1 MSNVIPWF
9 LSIEL
14 LGVLAFPVAFSIL
27 PYFRDRG
34 FALAKPLGL
43 VIVSYI
49 VWLVG
54 SAGIPVSRPVVLL
67 VLLVMALLSMALLW
81 KQRKGIGDLC
91 RNEWRLLLALEGV
104 FIATFLFW
112 VAYRSFDPMINH
124 TEQLMDFG
132 LLNASTRA
140 LTFPP
145 EDPWLQGYVVNYYY
159 FGYLIVGML
168 TKVTNI
174 SAAISYNLGLATV
187 PALASMTICGL
198 VSTLVSRMG
207 GSFRQ
212 SVMFGLLGVVLVGFV
227 GNLEGVLE
235 FGRARGLG
243 DQQFWEAIGIKGL
256 DTSGAASSWF
266 PSDPWWWWRAT
277 RVVDTIKS
285 GVSLDNTIIEFPAF
299 SYLLGDLHP
308 HVISTPF
315 VLLFLALGL
324 QLWATTDS
332 FRTLR
337 LQRQHALVL
346 VMTIVLG
353 GVGFINAWNFPTLT
367 ILALGILLLRMFYQ
381 WDNRRW
387 TAVGEATGLGIVL
400 VSLAIGFYTEFYM
413 NLSSMSRGIL
423 PVEGYGTRPFHF
435 LIVWGGFLTIL
446 IPLYVFRRGYR
457 SRFPLYKVV
466 GAGFGLACLPVFF
479 WLVTWAFVGGDGEL
493 TLRMLHISPFVILIG
508 SSLVLLINASSRRAG
523 TSRVFVLG
531 LLVFGWALLLMP
543 ELFYVVDAFDNRM
556 NTIFKLSYQAWV
568 VLAVVSAVALY
579 DINTVLGSHRWR
591 RVIALPWG
599 MAIVAVLLAG
609 GYYTSVALIHKA
621 STTMHTPTLDGL
633 AFLKENGTGEYDAIR
648 WLLANSL
655 DGDVLLEA
663 IGSDYSDYGRMSA
676 STGIPTVLGWPGH
689 QIQWRD
695 DSAMI
700 RRRQKDVGLIYRGAP
715 QAEELVGRYK
725 VRYIVVGPRER
736 YSYGAINL
744 DSLGPR
750 IDSTFSVGEYTIHRI
765 DRINE

>member
-1 MSNVIPWF
+1 MSNIILWF

-14 LGVLAFPVAFSIL
+14 LGLLAFPFAFSIL

-49 VWLVG
+49 VWVVG
-54 SAGIPVSRPVVLL
+54 SAGIPVSRPVVFL
-67 VLLVMALLSMALLW
+67 VLLFTTLLSMTLLW
-81 KQRKGIGDLC
+81 KERKGIEELC
-91 RNEWRLLLALEGV
+91 RSEWRLLLVLEGV

-145 EDPWLQGYVVNYYY
+145 EDPWLQGHVINYYY

-168 TKVTNI
+168 TKITNI
-174 SAAISYNLGLATV
+174 STAISYNLGLATV
-187 PALASMTICGL
+187 PALASLTICGL

-212 SVMFGLLGVVLVGFV
+212 AVLFGLFGVVLLGFI

-235 FGRARGLG
+235 FIRARGLG
-243 DQQFWEAIGIKGL
+243 DQQFWDAVGIKGL
-256 DTSGAASSWF
+256 DRLGAASSWF

-277 RVVDTIKS
+277 RVVDTIKN
-285 GVSLDNTIIEFPAF
+285 GVSLDYTIIEFPAF
-299 SYLLGDLHP
+299 SYILGDLHP

-332 FRTLR
+332 FRRLG
-337 LQRQHALVL
+337 LQRKIGLVL
-346 VMTIVLG
+346 VMAIVLG
-353 GVGFINAWNFPTLT
+353 GIGFINAWNFPTLM
-367 ILALGILLLRMFYQ
+367 ILALGILLLRMFHQ
-381 WDNRRW
+381 WDSRRW
-387 TAVGEATGLGIVL
+387 KAVGESTGIGIVL
-400 VSLAIGFYTEFYM
+400 ILLAIGFYAEFYM
-413 NLSSMSRGIL
+413 NLSRMSRGIL

-435 LIVWGGFLTIL
+435 LIVWGVFLAVL
-446 IPLYVFRRGYR
+446 IPLHVFRRGYR
-457 SRFPLYKVV
+457 ARFSLYKII
-466 GAGFGLACLPVFF
+466 GAGFGLACLPVIF
-479 WLVTWAFVGGDGEL
+479 WLVIWAFVGGDGEL
-493 TLRMLHISPFVILIG
+493 ILRLLYISPFVIFLG
-508 SSLVLLINASSRRAG
+508 SSLVLLINASSGRAG

-531 LLVFGWALLLMP
+531 LLVFGWAMLLMP
-543 ELFYVVDAFDNRM
+543 ELFYVVDAFGNRM
-556 NTIFKLSYQAWV
+556 NTVFKLSYQVWV

-579 DINTVLGSHRWR
+579 DISTVLGSHRRR
-591 RVIALPWG
+591 RVIAIPWG
-599 MAIVAVLLAG
+599 MVIVGVLLAG
-609 GYYTSVALIHKA
+609 GCYTSVALIHKA
-621 STTMHTPTLDGL
+621 SNTMHTPTLDGL
-633 AFLKENGTGEYDAIR
+633 AFLKENGTGEYEAIR
-648 WLLANSL
+648 WLLADSL

-663 IGSDYSDYGRMSA
+663 VGSDYSDYGRMSA

-700 RRRQKDVGLIYRGAP
+700 QRRQDDVARIYHGAS

-744 DSLGPR
+744 DSLGPL
-750 IDSTFSVGEYTIHRI
+750 IDSTFNAGEYAIHKIRPKK
-765 DRINE
+765 